1 MLSEEN
7 EELDILAKQI
17 VGRLTEMKFT
27 LALAE
32 SCTGGFAAHAV
43 TNVRGASK
51 VLIYSAVVYTAASKH
66 EILNVPWDIINE
78 FGTVSIETTKHLLK
92 GLKEKL
98 NPDIMI
104 SYTGVTDQIL
114 EGKPSGFVIIGLQT
128 PAGQKIVE
136 KTFSGN
142 RQLVKKQAVIESFKI
157 LKEELERL

>member
-7 EELDILAKQI
+7 DELDVIAKQI
-17 VGRLTEMKFT
+17 VSRLSEMKFT

-32 SCTGGFAAHAV
+32 SCTGGFAAHCI

-66 EILNVPWDIINE
+66 EMLNVPWEIINE
-78 FGTVSIETTKHLLK
+78 FGTVSIETTKSLLS

-104 SYTGVTDQIL
+104 SYTGVTDQVL
-114 EGKPSGFVIIGLQT
+114 EGRPSGFVIIGLQT
-128 PAGQKIVE
+128 SAGQVIQE

-142 RQLVKKQAVIESFKI
+142 RQLVKKQAVLESFKM
-157 LKEELERL
+157 LKEELDKL